1 MQSQHQL
8 SIVQKQS
15 QKLQIWLGARPTEA
29 NNSGNNALTTGN
41 VNSANT
47 NRNSVLLRISEQARL
62 AVERFEAKTAQN
74 TPSASSTEASAPV
87 QDPDEPHL
95 TPQLVMMR
103 DLLERL
109 TGVRARVFD
118 AGTLQ
123 NQGSASNAAANAAS
137 NAAAQGNADPGYGLI
152 YEEHHLREEAEH
164 TQFSA
169 QGVVRTADGKEI
181 NFQLNL
187 DMQRYWR
194 EESSTSLR
202 LGNAKQIDP
211 LVINFDGQA
220 AQLQSQRFAFD
231 LNSDGEA
238 ENLPT
243 LTGGRGYLALDI
255 NQNGQIDNGSE
266 LFGPGSGNG
275 FAELAA
281 HDDDGNGWIDENDA
295 VYEQLR
301 VWTPATEGAGQLQSL
316 KQVGVG
322 AIAVNAAS
330 TAFALRDGNNQSLGA
345 VRASSV
351 YLREDGGVGSVQQID
366 LSV

>member
-1 MQSQHQL
+1 MST
-8 SIVQKQS
+8 VE
-15 QKLQIWLGARPTEA
+15 P
-29 NNSGNNALTTGN
+29 SGSAVYSPKIRDQAL
-41 VNSANT
+41 V
-47 NRNSVLLRISEQARL
+47 RKFV
-62 AVERFEAKTAQN
+62 AQN
-74 TPSASSTEASAPV
+74 
-87 QDPDEPHL
+87 
-95 TPQLVMMR
+95 
-103 DLLERL
+103 
-109 TGVRARVFD
+109 
-118 AGTLQ
+118 
-123 NQGSASNAAANAAS
+123 
-137 NAAAQGNADPGYGLI
+137 
-152 YEEHHLREEAEH
+152 
-164 TQFSA
+164 
-169 QGVVRTADGKEI
+169 
-181 NFQLNL
+181 
-187 DMQRYWR
+187 
-194 EESSTSLR
+194 
-202 LGNAKQIDP
+202 
-211 LVINFDGQA
+211 
-220 AQLQSQRFAFD
+220 
-231 LNSDGEA
+231 
-238 ENLPT
+238 
-243 LTGGRGYLALDI
+243 GRGYLALDI

>member
-15 QKLQIWLGARPTEA
+15 QKLQMWLGARPTEA
-29 NNSGNNALTTGN
+29 GGSDNTALPSNNAGN
-41 VNSANT
+41 ANA

-62 AVERFEAKTAQN
+62 AVERFEAKTVQN

-231 LNSDGEA
+231 LNSDGET
-238 ENLPT
+238 ENLPM
-243 LTGGRGYLALDI
+243 LTGGRGYLALDS